1 MGWTSWKELATK
13 NEWHPESLKYGGSA
27 CYELG
32 VRGKWKHSITVTYVG
47 KTDNL
52 SRRMYKYAQTG
63 SHLERYLRKYWK
75 YGYVLYF
82 RYFPVE
88 TEKEAARR
96 EKEMLERFGLERYP
110 WNTYLGI
117 N

>member
-1 MGWTSWKELATK
+1 MGWTMWKKLATK
-13 NEWHPESLKYGGSA
+13 EKWYPRSLKYQDAA

-32 VRGKWKHSITVTYVG
+32 VKGKWKQSVTVTYVG
-47 KTDNL
+47 KTGNL
-52 SRRMYKYAQTG
+52 RKRMSDYAQTG
-63 SHLERYLRKYWK
+63 SHLEKYLRKYWK

-88 TEKEAARR
+88 TETKAAR
-96 EKEMLERFGLERYP
+96 LERERLEKFGLERYP

-117 N
+117 D